1 MAKEAR
7 TEGRNEKETVIIG
20 ITGASG
26 VIYGLRA
33 VKVLKEYGY
42 NVISIY
48 TKEAE
53 KVAKVECN
61 IDIENF
67 LKEFSK
73 GVYTEEEIEAPPS
86 SSSYIVTTKG
96 MIIIPCSIRTLAEI
110 ANGLSYNLVSRTA
123 INFLR
128 VRKRLVLV
136 IRETPLGYI
145 ELNNALKVA
154 KAGGIILPASPA
166 FYIKPKN
173 LNDIIDF
180 VVGKALDMLEIE
192 HELYKRWTRVDRT
205 PCDLTF

>member
-7 TEGRNEKETVIIG
+7 TEDRRENETVVVG

-33 VKVLKEYGY
+33 IRVLREYGY
-42 NVISIY
+42 NVIVIY
-48 TKEAE
+48 TREAE
-53 KVAKVECN
+53 KVARIECN
-61 IDIENF
+61 IDIADY
-67 LKEFSK
+67 LKEYASSI
-73 GVYTEEEIEAPPS
+73 YTEDEIEAPPS
-86 SSSYIVTTKG
+86 SSSFIVTTKG

-110 ANGLSYNLVSRTA
+110 ANGLAYNLVSRTA

-128 VRKRLVLV
+128 VKKKVVLV
-136 IRETPLGYI
+136 IRETPLGYL
-145 ELNNALKVA
+145 ELYNALKVS

-180 VVGKALDMLEIE
+180 VVGKALDMLEIN
-192 HELYKRWTRVDRT
+192 HELYKRWTKVDHT